1 MFDLLKT
8 ISQLDKEKVVCENK
22 CIHEYD
28 NENGMEENFKCVLVE
43 DIQSNLFD
51 ILTRAT

>member
-28 NENGMEENFKCVLVE
+28 NENGMEWKKTSNVFLLKIFKVTYF
-43 DIQSNLFD
+43 IF
-51 ILTRAT
+51 